1 MPLDRLSAALRFTQ
15 FCLLQPVMLASPRVT
30 TRVSLAASE
39 SRKYVTEAV
48 TGSTK
53 QVCQWVREVR
63 RALRRGHVDT
73 VKLVFAAGNYLYST
87 SADGTVRKWDLEKAD
102 CTQVLRA
109 KDQGEVSTATL
120 ANGCTVV
127 TLLFHC
133 CHTVVTLLSHSFH
146 TVVALLLGCY
156 MSPTM
161 AGTCV
166 HTTT

>member
-1 MPLDRLSAALRFTQ
+1 MHQKMQWLLYCIDDAHLTPL
-15 FCLLQPVMLASPRVT
+15 FCSLF
-30 TRVSLAASE
+30 SLAAME
-39 SRKYVTEAV
+39 SKKYVTQAV

-73 VKLVFAAGNYLYST
+73 VKLVFATGNYLYST

-120 ANGCTVV
+120 ANGYCCYTVV
-127 TLLFHC
+127 TLLLH
-133 CHTVVTLLSHSFH
+133 
-146 TVVALLLGCY
+146 
-156 MSPTM
+156 
-161 AGTCV
+161 
-166 HTTT
+166 